1 MNENF
6 RKWEEEHKNSTGEHR
21 GRGRERQI
29 GMVQMCRASSVIQC
43 KEQKESIGRPG
54 EELEERITRYGLE
67 IGTHRHEGGILSNR
81 ISGRYGE
88 EGNGSCTNC
97 PSGAWNNMR
106 EKETN
111 QCVGTRIKS

>member
-43 KEQKESIGRPG
+43 KGTKRIDRETWRRTGGKDYEVRIGD
-54 EELEERITRYGLE
+54 
-67 IGTHRHEGGILSNR
+67 
-81 ISGRYGE
+81 
-88 EGNGSCTNC
+88 
-97 PSGAWNNMR
+97 WN
-106 EKETN
+106 
-111 QCVGTRIKS
+111 S